1 MTDSRRDAKLQKDL
15 DEFFDREL
23 MPLARSLKS
32 RGTELLDT
40 ARANGAATYYVRRE
54 LRAMG
59 PEAFEWGSAESP
71 EELAAALRRL
81 WQDPASQPLCALA
94 PSLGRLARQLYTV
107 EDQPGEVSSFVY
119 VMY

>member
-1 MTDSRRDAKLQKDL
+1 MTKEI

-23 MPLARSLKS
+23 MPLARALKS
-32 RGTELLDT
+32 RGVVLLD
-40 ARANGAATYYVRRE
+40 AAPANGAASYYVRRE

-59 PEAFEWGSAESP
+59 PEAFEWGSADSP
-71 EELAAALRRL
+71 EELAGALRRL
-81 WQDPASQPLCALA
+81 WQDPAWQPLCALA
-94 PSLGRLARQLYTV
+94 PSLARLARQLYTV

>member
-1 MTDSRRDAKLQKDL
+1 MTDSVREGKLRKDV
-15 DEFFDREL
+15 DDFFDREL

-32 RGTELLDT
+32 RGVTLLDT
-40 ARANGAATYYVRRE
+40 ARANGAATYYVRRA

-59 PEAFEWGSAESP
+59 PDAFEWGSAESP
-71 EELAAALRRL
+71 EELQAALQRL
-81 WQDPASQPLCALA
+81 WQDPAWQPLCALA
-94 PSLGRLARQLYTV
+94 PSLARLARQLYTV